1 MASLRVSAALI
12 TDPQG
17 RFLLARKAGTTSYL
31 FPGGKP
37 EAGETP
43 ATTLIRELSE
53 ELGLAVTLDD
63 LDFLGTFTS
72 TAANEPNTTLIA
84 DVFRVHQAALA
95 DIPLATLTPR
105 AEIDD
110 LIWRAPDDL
119 HDPTI
124 APLTQEV
131 GPLVSGRGILL
142 YTGASMGNDPLY
154 ADFVAQFVT
163 EIGRRGDHIIY
174 GGGQSGL
181 MGVIGDT
188 AAANNTW
195 IKGVITYDLAGIT
208 PHWPTF
214 YAGGYNYALTVPDDV
229 HHILQKVE
237 KAHPGLN
244 SLAVVHSMSA
254 RKDRMTAVS
263 DVAVALPGGC
273 GTMDEFFDTWV
284 QLQLG
289 VHRHP
294 VALMNIDGCWNKLID
309 FLHDLV
315 ARGFIKQEY
324 VDSLIIADTI
334 DEFYAALDTWTPPHR
349 KWS

>member
-17 RFLLARKAGTTSYL
+17 RFLLARKAGTASYL

-37 EAGETP
+37 EIGETP

-53 ELGLAVTLDD
+53 ELGLTVTLDD

-84 DVFRVHQAALA
+84 DCFRLSPAALA
-95 DIPLATLTPR
+95 DIPLNSLTPH
-105 AEIDD
+105 AEIDS
-110 LIWRAPDDL
+110 LIWRAPSDL
-119 HDPTI
+119 HHPDI
-124 APLTQEV
+124 APLTREV
-131 GPLVSGRGILL
+131 GPLAAGRGFLL
-142 YTGASMGNDPLY
+142 YTGASMGSDPIY
-154 ADFVAQFVT
+154 ADVVAQLVT

-174 GGGQSGL
+174 GGGHSGL

-195 IKGVITYDLAGIT
+195 ISGVITYDLAGIT

-214 YAGGYNYALTVPDDV
+214 YAGGYNYALTVPDGI
-229 HHILQKVE
+229 HHVLHKVE

-244 SLAVVHSMSA
+244 SLALVHSMSA
-254 RKDRMTAVS
+254 RKDRMTALS

-289 VHRHP
+289 IHRHP
-294 VALMNIDGCWNKLID
+294 VALLNIDGCWDTLLT

-315 ARGFIKQEY
+315 TRGFIKQEY
-324 VDSLIIADTI
+324 VDALIVANSV
-334 DEFYAALDTWTPPHR
+334 DELYTALNTWTPPHR